1 MENDKTNMTTNQETD
16 WEKIA
21 FRLYEEF
28 KLPIEPSDESIKW
41 EAQVLRR
48 FCASPSALE
57 AAGLC
62 HKSDVDTMKEV
73 SDSNR
78 KDYMDLVMLLKGL
91 VPDTYN
97 LHVRV
102 VADELLATCT
112 QLRKRVEELDK
123 ASRNVIDLA
132 EDFDASFY
140 RRQSD
145 LACALCDLAAL
156 LSDSEKEGGTAKP
169 EAKTEERV

>member
-1 MENDKTNMTTNQETD
+1 MNTENTNTPPSAREPDWADKATEIICPEYGECVHDIVADT
-16 WEKIA
+16 
-21 FRLYEEF
+21 
-28 KLPIEPSDESIKW
+28 
-41 EAQVLRR
+41 LRR

-169 EAKTEERV
+169 EAKTEERG